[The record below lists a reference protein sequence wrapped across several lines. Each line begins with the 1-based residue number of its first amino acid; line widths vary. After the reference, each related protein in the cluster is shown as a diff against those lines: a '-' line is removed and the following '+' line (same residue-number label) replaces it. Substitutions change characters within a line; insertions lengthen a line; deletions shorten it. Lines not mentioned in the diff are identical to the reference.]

1 MMTMA
6 MAMTAKGVRWG
17 GETPSLGSDYEYYSS
32 CMVFDS
38 SRIYPPVR
46 SACDSHLMCMCAG
59 ILMAFLIREG
69 YTHIG
74 TRIEEAMKVF

>member
-32 CMVFDS
+32 CMVLTPQGSIPQFAA
-38 SRIYPPVR
+38 RV
-46 SACDSHLMCMCAG
+46 
-59 ILMAFLIREG
+59 
-69 YTHIG
+69 TV
-74 TRIEEAMKVF
+74 T